1 MGKEKR
7 QTKKESEIK
16 REKEEHVGRFYLQTD
31 LCIHIHKVIHKKTFY
46 ELAFKNT
53 LFCLHTYVY
62 ISLF

>member
-16 REKEEHVGRFYLQTD
+16 REKEEHVGSFTYKQT
-31 LCIHIHKVIHKKTFY
+31 CIHIHKVIHKKTFY

-53 LFCLHTYVY
+53 LIYLHTYVY